1 MDSLVQC
8 QYCKQSPTKPLELQC
23 HHSYCEACLAK
34 HIQNDKVICPICST
48 EHKTPVSSLSSANPD
63 KLVPFLIG
71 LHSREPYSV
80 ITDESPPT
88 IQAECTQCKQK
99 TNIRTCLHCDKALC
113 ADCRTK
119 HHLSQKKEVD
129 ESQSKATVAVNDLI
143 NLGQALN
150 ISRNNRI
157 ETYKV
162 MKTKVSAHAEDLI
175 HSIQEEEQ
183 RYQKQIDAHI
193 QSETTKIPITE
204 QEIQHLQRH
213 KAAISQVTDTYEH
226 ENNQMILT
234 KMHKDHMKVAPV
246 WAVKI
251 ESEAGRLNPKR
262 EEELKFDPRFFKKD
276 EGLTGTLKDSKHV
289 NIQASSGAKKMA
301 ANADPTKSSACTIL

>member
-8 QYCKQSPTKPLELQC
+8 HYCKQSPTNPLELQC
-23 HHSYCEACLAK
+23 HHAYCEACLAK
-34 HIQNDKVICPICST
+34 NIQNDKVTCPICGV
-48 EHKTPVSSLSSANPD
+48 EHMTPISSLSSAKPD

-71 LHSREPYSV
+71 LRSREPYSV
-80 ITDESPPT
+80 ITDQSPPT
-88 IQAECTQCKQK
+88 IQAQCAQCKQA
-99 TNIRTCLHCDKALC
+99 TELRTCLHCDKALC

-129 ESQSKATVAVNDLI
+129 ESLRKSMTTVNDLI

-150 ISRNNRI
+150 ISRNTRI

-162 MKTKVSAHAEDLI
+162 MKTKVSTHSQDLI

-183 RYQKQIDAHI
+183 RYQKQIDEHI
-193 QSETTKIPITE
+193 QSETSKIPITE
-204 QEIQHLQRH
+204 QEVQHLQKH

-234 KMHKDHMKVAPV
+234 KMHKDYMNMTPV
-246 WAVKI
+246 WTAKI

-262 EEELKFDPRFFKKD
+262 EE
-276 EGLTGTLKDSKHV
+276 V
-289 NIQASSGAKKMA
+289 
-301 ANADPTKSSACTIL
+301 